1 MPGIISKQPNGL
13 FCRISTVVEAP
24 TAYNMTREELDDYLS
39 ETCKYD
45 YREQSSEGWF
55 LKHGYEFENAIYLLG
70 PCCSTYAEIKKWL
83 IEVGYQNAD
92 EFMKE
97 IAYKWEDEA

>member
-13 FCRISTVVEAP
+13 FCRISTVVEAA
-24 TAYNMTREELDDYLS
+24 THYNMTCEGLDDYLS

-45 YREQSSEGWF
+45 YRDQSVEEWYF
-55 LKHGYEFENAIYLLG
+55 KHGFDFENAISAIG
-70 PCCSTYAEIKKWL
+70 PCCSTYAEIKNFL
-83 IEVGYQNAD
+83 VEVGYQNVD

-97 IAYKWEDEA
+97 IAYKWEDEE